1 MGKRSV
7 RLLLVLGL
15 LLAAVAN
22 LEQAVPA
29 ATAQPAC
36 SLSGTVFRDYD
47 ASGSRGPREPGV
59 AGITVTAFGA
69 DGSVVASVVT
79 GAGGQYT
86 LAGLPQGVEVRVEFT
101 GLPAYL
107 RSGPAGSQNN
117 TSVTFVTCAPGAP
130 ALDFGVNNPG
140 HYCQQNPNVATSCF
154 VIGYQIGVTDTTMVA
169 FPYTAGSGD
178 FTPPPGARFDNP
190 PYTPL
195 AQANDIGST
204 WGLAYH
210 RTSST
215 LFAGAFL
222 KRHAGLGPGGP
233 GAIYAIDQDT
243 GAISIFATLNAGADP
258 QPQGP
263 DATPWLIDAATFP
276 LVGRLGLGGLSI
288 SDDGRTLW
296 AVNLFNNTLNRI
308 DVISVGGASPTAG
321 AVASFPVPVPGNC
334 PAADLRP
341 FALQFEDGLVYLG
354 AVCSAESTQ
363 NAANLRAYVYSF
375 NPATSAFTL
384 RLEFPLNFQRGC
396 TDDTQNPDCLT
407 LYPANWNPW
416 RSAFGGFTE
425 PGAGSQTGIV
435 YPQPWLTDIEFDAGD
450 MILGFRDRFGDQ
462 VGNLAFSTDP
472 TQDNNRLYFVI
483 PAGDILRACANGAGG
498 WTLENNGTCGGVTTG
513 GVFTPGQ
520 RPQGPGQGEYYFHDD
535 LPGFHDE
542 TSLGSLF
549 QLQGQPNITSTHMDP
564 IRIPFSGAVLF
575 DGGVRWDN
583 NLTGQT
589 TRAYRIFDGELG
601 APPLFGKANG
611 LGDLEGLCE
620 PAPVEIGNRVWLD
633 VNRNGIQDPGERPL
647 AGVTVRLY
655 DQNGALIA
663 TTTTNANGEYLFNNA
678 NVPGGLRFNTRYTI
692 RLDNP
697 ADYQPGGPLEDL
709 QLTLPNVGGDT
720 RDSDGVLINGFPTV
734 DLVVG
739 DPGDNNHT
747 YDFGFVEG
755 GPPPQILTPTPIPGG
770 PSQPGEPG
778 APGQPGQPGQPGIGG
793 SFTKTVDPPF
803 AQPGD
808 IVTWTI
814 TATNT
819 TGAALTNATVEDD
832 IPAGFEIL
840 SVTASRGSAT
850 FSGQRVTVVVG
861 ALGPNETVTIT
872 VRTRMLTDA
881 PFIALNSARFGSL
894 EAQAQVVRAGELVA
908 TGETPWWR
916 WALLA
921 AVGVLAIVAGAL
933 VVRRFNR
940 PS

>member
-1 MGKRSV
+1 MAERGL
-7 RLLLVLGL
+7 RLFLAVSLLTVGALSL
-15 LLAAVAN
+15 EQAAPAAVA
-22 LEQAVPA
+22 QA
-29 ATAQPAC
+29 AC
-36 SLSGTVFRDYD
+36 SLGGTVFRDYD
-47 ASGSRGPREPGV
+47 ASGNRGPREPGV
-59 AGITVTAFGA
+59 AGIAVTAFGA
-69 DGSVVASVVT
+69 DGNVIASAVT

-86 LAGLPQGVEVRVEFT
+86 LAGLPEGAEVRVEFT

-117 TSVTFVTCAPGAP
+117 TSVAFVTCAPGAP

-140 HYCQQNPNVATSCF
+140 HYCQQNPNVATSCY

-169 FPYTAGSGD
+169 FPYTSGSGD

-190 PYTPL
+190 PYTQL

-215 LFAGAFL
+215 LFAAAFL
-222 KRHAGLGPGGP
+222 KRHASLGPGGP

-243 GAISIFATLNAGADP
+243 AAISVFATLNAGADP
-258 QPQGP
+258 QPSVPG
-263 DATPWLIDAATFP
+263 APWLIDAATFP
-276 LVGRLGLGGLSI
+276 LVGRVGLGGLSI

-296 AVNLFNNTLNRI
+296 VVNLFDNTLNRV
-308 DVISVGGASPTAG
+308 DVISVGGANPTAG
-321 AVASFPVPVPGNC
+321 AVTSFPVPVPGNC
-334 PAADLRP
+334 PAADVRP
-341 FALQFEDGLVYLG
+341 FALQFEDGLVYVG
-354 AVCSAESTQ
+354 MVCSAESTQ
-363 NAANLRAYVYSF
+363 NPANLRAYVYSF
-375 NPATSAFTL
+375 DPATSAFTL

-396 TDDTQNPDCLT
+396 TDDTQNPNCLT
-407 LYPANWNPW
+407 LYPASWNSW
-416 RSAFGGFTE
+416 RSTFGGFTE
-425 PGAGSQTGIV
+425 PGAESQTAIV

-498 WTLENNGTCGGVTTG
+498 WTLENNGTCGSVTTG

-520 RPQGPGQGEYYFHDD
+520 RAQGPGQGEYYFQED

-542 TSLGSLF
+542 TSMGSLY
-549 QLQGQPNITSTHMDP
+549 QLQGRPDVISTHMDP
-564 IRIPFSGAVLF
+564 IRIPFSGDVLF

-589 TRAYRIFDGELG
+589 TRAYRIFDGRLG

-620 PAPVEIGNRVWLD
+620 PAPIEIGNRVWLD
-633 VNRNGIQDPGERPL
+633 VNRNGVQDPGERPL

-655 DQNGALIA
+655 DENGALIA
-663 TTTTNANGEYLFNNA
+663 TTTTNANGEYIFNDN
-678 NVPGGLRFNTRYTI
+678 NVPGGLRFNARYTI

-697 ADYQPGGPLEDL
+697 ADYQSGGPLQDL
-709 QLTLPNVGGDT
+709 QLTLPNIGGET
-720 RDSDGVLINGFPTV
+720 RDSDGVLINSFPTV

-755 GPPPQILTPTPIPGG
+755 GPPPQILTPTPIPGE
-770 PSQPGEPG
+770 PSQPSAPG
-778 APGQPGQPGQPGIGG
+778 APGQPGIGG

-814 TATNT
+814 TAANT
-819 TGAALTNATVEDD
+819 TSAALANTTVEDD

-861 ALGPNETVTIT
+861 ALGPNETVTVA

-921 AVGVLAIVAGAL
+921 AVGVLAIVASAL
-933 VVRRFNR
+933 IVRRFSR
-940 PS
+940 P